1 MNKESKA
8 KIEYN
13 KKPPIGTFLHINEL
27 NVDSKKQI
35 LLERKEEDDEEG
47 INFFD
52 IKNQNIKGIDFS
64 NLKEDS
70 QFLNNKPKVNSNIN
84 KNLNNNPFNLNRE
97 PIKRLTEINV
107 KENNMKRKTF
117 QVQNKKILMNQKQKK
132 RQKKMKKKNN
142 KKTGNKRSS
151 STINNNLDKS
161 NVQSKQNNSSQFSNK
176 SGNST
181 KRSNYALIV
190 NDTPERYPDDYL
202 SIDSSEDEEK
212 LYKKKE
218 FQINN
223 SSSLYKDIIENGNIL
238 NKEFDPCKKVKQE
251 LEEFDLM
258 SINAK
263 KIYKDK
269 EFKKKYFKNI
279 VTEIKIVYLDKEF
292 IPLHAVF
299 IFNEPNLNNNS
310 IKREKKLFPG
320 SFSKDEFI
328 DIFSKALES
337 KKYIKVEL
345 LMDYVE
351 LSKSQD
357 LSWLGINPSLFIDF
371 YILVN
376 VLE

>member
-35 LLERKEEDDEEG
+35 LIERKEEDDEEG

-97 PIKRLTEINV
+97 PVKRLTEINV

-151 STINNNLDKS
+151 STFNINLDKS

-212 LYKKKE
+212 IYKKKE

-223 SSSLYKDIIENGNIL
+223 SSSLYKDIIENGKIL

-337 KKYIKVEL
+337 KKNIKVEL

>member
-35 LLERKEEDDEEG
+35 LIERKEEDDEEG

-70 QFLNNKPKVNSNIN
+70 QFLNNKPKMNTNIN

-97 PIKRLTEINV
+97 PVKRLTEINV

-212 LYKKKE
+212 IYKKKE

-223 SSSLYKDIIENGNIL
+223 SSSLYKDIIENGKIL

-337 KKYIKVEL
+337 KKNIKVEL